1 MRSPDNSGPG
11 SVLGRRRSGQLASRP
26 ILPLRCLGRGGDLL
40 SKSFFASIAKQYRH
54 RPVRSYGL
62 DWDGEE
68 NPLRFPAPDESKLLP
83 QLAGSF
89 AKSVRRAFDRKS
101 LLHGIDL
108 TAAFFMLLRG
118 GHHRRTRHRAF
129 DRFHTV
135 KLRFLRA
142 ASPQQDTEPS
152 AIPYREELV
161 GFGL

>member
-1 MRSPDNSGPG
+1 
-11 SVLGRRRSGQLASRP
+11 
-26 ILPLRCLGRGGDLL
+26 LRCLGRGGDLL

-68 NPLRFPAPDESKLLP
+68 NPLRLPAPDESKLLP

-108 TAAFFMLLRG
+108 TAAPSSCCFAAVIIG
-118 GHHRRTRHRAF
+118 GHGIVHLIAF
-129 DRFHTV
+129 T
-135 KLRFLRA
+135 L
-142 ASPQQDTEPS
+142 
-152 AIPYREELV
+152 
-161 GFGL
+161 